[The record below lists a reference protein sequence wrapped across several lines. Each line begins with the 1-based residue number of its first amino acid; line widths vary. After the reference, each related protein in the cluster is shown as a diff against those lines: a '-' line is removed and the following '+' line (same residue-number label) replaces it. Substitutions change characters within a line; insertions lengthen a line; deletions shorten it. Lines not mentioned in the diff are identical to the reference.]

1 LLAPIPV
8 YTRYLNTITRENNGR
23 VYFSGGVNEYLNP
36 ESGKGEELTNHVFN
50 QPQIDYI
57 EREGVNVR
65 YSNLIIHPDD
75 SIQTVKKKIMEFG
88 VQSVTYDEI
97 YMFMKTHKPIR
108 IEDIVGMTE
117 ISSTLRNY

>member
-1 LLAPIPV
+1 MIIFYKRYRSVLWRLKTPKTTPLLLAPIPV

-65 YSNLIIHPDD
+65 YSNLIIHPT
-75 SIQTVKKKIMEFG
+75 ILYRPLK
-88 VQSVTYDEI
+88 
-97 YMFMKTHKPIR
+97 R
-108 IEDIVGMTE
+108 LLW
-117 ISSTLRNY
+117 SSGFSRLRTTKFICL

>member
-65 YSNLIIHPDD
+65 YSNLIIHPTILYRPLKDYYGVRVGY
-75 SIQTVKKKIMEFG
+75 ITTV
-88 VQSVTYDEI
+88 

-108 IEDIVGMTE
+108 IEDIVGMGNFP
-117 ISSTLRNY
+117 STLRNY